1 MIIEFSPFELL
12 RNTLTLYKKLQ
23 TRFGKLPLSSRAVI
37 FMALASVL
45 FVAMHALVRDLSKDL
60 HPFQIAFFRASLGLI
75 VLSPII
81 FKNRFAILRTS
92 KIKLHALRG
101 LLNAGAMLC
110 FFYGLSITPLAQVTA
125 LSFAVPLFAT
135 LFAVLLLGEIIKIRR
150 ITALLI
156 GFFGTLVIIRPG
168 LIEFGLGP
176 ILILSQAI
184 IWSLALMVIKVLTR
198 TDSSL
203 TIAIYASI
211 FLSPMVLIAAI
222 PVWQSPTTYQLIL
235 MLIIATFGTIAQTLM
250 NESLKLGETSV
261 VMPVEFTRMI
271 WAALF
276 GYCFFSEVPDI
287 FTWFGSVLIFGSTA
301 YIAVRESRLNK
312 EKENNSAD

>member
-1 MIIEFSPFELL
+1 MIIEFSPFEPL

-135 LFAVLLLGEIIKIRR
+135 LFAVLLLREIIKIRR

-168 LIEFGLGP
+168 LIDFGLGP

-222 PVWQSPTTYQLIL
+222 PVWQSPTVYQLIL

-276 GYCFFSEVPDI
+276 GYCFFSEIPDI

-301 YIAVRESRLNK
+301 YIAVRESKLNK

>member
-1 MIIEFSPFELL
+1 MIIKFSSFELL
-12 RNTLTLYKKLQ
+12 RNTLNLYKKLQ
-23 TRFGKLPLSSRAVI
+23 TRFSNLPLSSRAVI

-168 LIEFGLGP
+168 LIDFGLGP

-222 PVWQSPTTYQLIL
+222 PVWQSPTVYQLIL

-276 GYCFFSEVPDI
+276 GYCFFSEIPDI

-301 YIAVRESRLNK
+301 YIAVRESKLNK
-312 EKENNSAD
+312 EKENNSAN

>member
-1 MIIEFSPFELL
+1 MNSI
-12 RNTLTLYKKLQ
+12 RKLWGC
-23 TRFGKLPLSSRAVI
+23 FNALPAVSRAI
-37 FMALASVL
+37 MCMAVASIL
-45 FVAMHALVRDLSKDL
+45 FVAMHTMVRQLSNDL
-60 HPFQIAFFRASLGLI
+60 HPFQIAFFRASLGLV

-81 FKNRFAILRTS
+81 FRNQFSILKTG

-101 LLNAGAMLC
+101 LLNAAAMLC

-135 LFAVLLLGEIIKIRR
+135 VLAVILLGEVIRIRR
-150 ITALLI
+150 ITALTI
-156 GFFGTLVIIRPG
+156 GFLGTLIIIRPG
-168 LIEFGLGP
+168 IIDFGLGP
-176 ILILSQAI
+176 VLIIVQAL

-203 TIAIYASI
+203 GIAIYASI

-222 PVWQSPTTYQLIL
+222 PFWQTPTWQQFVL
-235 MLIIATFGTIAQTLM
+235 MLVIATFGTLAQTLM

-261 VMPVEFTRMI
+261 VMPIEFTRMI

-276 GYCFFSEVPDI
+276 GFCFFDEIPDS
-287 FTWFGSVLIFGSTA
+287 FTWIGAILIFGSTT
-301 YIAVRESRLNK
+301 YISLRETSLKNRSNK
-312 EKENNSAD
+312 NSL

>member
-1 MIIEFSPFELL
+1 MITNFSPFELL
-12 RNTLTLYKKLQ
+12 RNTLNLFKKLQ
-23 TRFGKLPLSSRAVI
+23 TRFSELPLTSRAII

-135 LFAVLLLGEIIKIRR
+135 LFAVLLLREIIKIRR

-168 LIEFGLGP
+168 LIDFGLGP

-222 PVWQSPTTYQLIL
+222 PVWQSPTVYQLIL

-276 GYCFFSEVPDI
+276 GYCFFSEIPDI

-301 YIAVRESRLNK
+301 YIAVRESKLNK

>member
-1 MIIEFSPFELL
+1 MIIKFSAFELL
-12 RNTLTLYKKLQ
+12 RNILTLYKKLQ

-168 LIEFGLGP
+168 LIDFGLGP
-176 ILILSQAI
+176 ILILAQAI

-301 YIAVRESRLNK
+301 YIAVRESKLNK
-312 EKENNSAD
+312 EKNNNSAD

>member
-1 MIIEFSPFELL
+1 MNLF
-12 RNTLTLYKKLQ
+12 KKLQ
-23 TRFGKLPLSSRAVI
+23 TRFSELPLTSRAII

-45 FVAMHALVRDLSKDL
+45 FVAMHALVRDLSENL

-135 LFAVLLLGEIIKIRR
+135 LFAVFLLREIIKIRR

-168 LIEFGLGP
+168 LIDFGLGP

-222 PVWQSPTTYQLIL
+222 PVWQSPTVYQLIL

-301 YIAVRESRLNK
+301 YIAVRESKLNK

>member
-1 MIIEFSPFELL
+1 MSEDIKKGLLGIVVDETEVSKVMPEINSLTYRGYAAQDLCQYCRFEEVAYLILNKDLPNTIQL
-12 RNTLTLYKKLQ
+12 RKFEKEERGN
-23 TRFGKLPLSSRAVI
+23 
-37 FMALASVL
+37 
-45 FVAMHALVRDLSKDL
+45 RDLSKDL

-168 LIEFGLGP
+168 LIDFGLGP

-222 PVWQSPTTYQLIL
+222 PVWQSPTVYQLIL

-261 VMPVEFTRMI
+261 VMPVEFTR
-271 WAALF
+271 
-276 GYCFFSEVPDI
+276 
-287 FTWFGSVLIFGSTA
+287 
-301 YIAVRESRLNK
+301 
-312 EKENNSAD
+312 

>member
-1 MIIEFSPFELL
+1 
-12 RNTLTLYKKLQ
+12 
-23 TRFGKLPLSSRAVI
+23 
-37 FMALASVL
+37 
-45 FVAMHALVRDLSKDL
+45 MHALVRDLSKDL

-156 GFFGTLVIIRPG
+156 GFFGTFGII
-168 LIEFGLGP
+168 LC
-176 ILILSQAI
+176 ILIIIGCLSFFIYGYKSGLNLLINIALIVLI
-184 IWSLALMVIKVLTR
+184 IMILFIGNILLGVISGHEKSYNSQITLKLI
-198 TDSSL
+198 L
-203 TIAIYASI
+203 TII
-211 FLSPMVLIAAI
+211 FV
-222 PVWQSPTTYQLIL
+222 
-235 MLIIATFGTIAQTLM
+235 
-250 NESLKLGETSV
+250 
-261 VMPVEFTRMI
+261 FT
-271 WAALF
+271 
-276 GYCFFSEVPDI
+276 
-287 FTWFGSVLIFGSTA
+287 
-301 YIAVRESRLNK
+301 VRK
-312 EKENNSAD
+312 Y

>member
-1 MIIEFSPFELL
+1 ML
-12 RNTLTLYKKLQ
+12 RHTLDLFKKLK
-23 TRFGKLPLSSRAVI
+23 THFSELPLTIKAVI
-37 FMALASVL
+37 FMAIASVL

-81 FKNRFAILRTS
+81 FKNRFAILKTS

-101 LLNAGAMLC
+101 VLNAGAMLC

-168 LIEFGLGP
+168 LIDFGIGP

-211 FLSPMVLIAAI
+211 FLSPMVLIAAM
-222 PVWQSPTTYQLIL
+222 PVWQTPTVNQLLL
-235 MLIIATFGTIAQTLM
+235 MLIIATFGTIAQTFM

-276 GYCFFSEVPDI
+276 GYCFFGEVPDV
-287 FTWFGSVLIFGSTA
+287 FTWVGSILIFGSTA
-301 YIAVRESRLNK
+301 YIAIRESKINK
-312 EKENNSAD
+312 EKTNKTSV

>member
-1 MIIEFSPFELL
+1 MNLF
-12 RNTLTLYKKLQ
+12 KKLKKH
-23 TRFGKLPLSSRAVI
+23 FSESPGPFKALI

-45 FVAMHALVRDLSKDL
+45 FVAMHTLVRDLSKNL

-81 FKNRFAILRTS
+81 FKNRFAILKTG

-101 LLNAGAMLC
+101 LLNAAAMLC

-135 LFAVLLLGEIIKIRR
+135 VLAVFVLGEVIKIRR
-150 ITALLI
+150 ITALII
-156 GFFGTLVIIRPG
+156 GFFGTLIIIRPG
-168 LIEFGLGP
+168 IIEFGIGP
-176 ILILSQAI
+176 VLILLQAF

-211 FLSPMVLIAAI
+211 FLSPIVLIAAI
-222 PVWQSPTTYQLIL
+222 PVWQTPTINQFIL
-235 MLIIATFGTIAQTLM
+235 MLVIATFGTIAQTFM
-250 NESLKLGETSV
+250 NESLKLGETSI
-261 VMPVEFTRMI
+261 VMPVEFTRMV

-276 GYCFFSEVPDI
+276 GYCFFGEVPDI
-287 FTWFGSVLIFGSTA
+287 FTWIGAVLIFGSTA
-301 YIAVRESRLNK
+301 YIALRESNLKKKLESNP
-312 EKENNSAD
+312 SS

>member
-45 FVAMHALVRDLSKDL
+45 FVAMHALVRDLSRDL

-156 GFFGTLVIIRPG
+156 GFFGTLVIIPPG

-222 PVWQSPTTYQLIL
+222 PVWQSPTIYQLIL

-301 YIAVRESRLNK
+301 YIAVRESKLNK
-312 EKENNSAD
+312 EKEDNSAD

>member
-1 MIIEFSPFELL
+1 MNLS
-12 RNTLTLYKKLQ
+12 KKLQ
-23 TRFGKLPLSSRAVI
+23 TRFSELPLTSKAII

-135 LFAVLLLGEIIKIRR
+135 LFAVLLLREIIKIRR

-168 LIEFGLGP
+168 LIDFGLGP

-222 PVWQSPTTYQLIL
+222 PVWQSPTVYQLIL

-301 YIAVRESRLNK
+301 YIAVRESKLNK

>member
-45 FVAMHALVRDLSKDL
+45 FVAMHALVRDLSRDL

-156 GFFGTLVIIRPG
+156 GFFGTLVISRPG

-222 PVWQSPTTYQLIL
+222 PVWQSPTIYQLIL

-301 YIAVRESRLNK
+301 YIAVRESKLNK
-312 EKENNSAD
+312 EKEDNSAD

>member
-1 MIIEFSPFELL
+1 MNLF
-12 RNTLTLYKKLQ
+12 KKLQ
-23 TRFGKLPLSSRAVI
+23 TRFSELPLTSRAII

-81 FKNRFAILRTS
+81 LKNRCAILRTS

-101 LLNAGAMLC
+101 LLNTGAMLC

-168 LIEFGLGP
+168 FIDFGLGP

-222 PVWQSPTTYQLIL
+222 PVWQSPTIYQLIL

-301 YIAVRESRLNK
+301 YIAVRESKINK

>member
-1 MIIEFSPFELL
+1 MIIKFSPFELL
-12 RNTLTLYKKLQ
+12 RNILTLYKKLQ

-45 FVAMHALVRDLSKDL
+45 FVAMHELVRDLSKDL

-168 LIEFGLGP
+168 LIDFGLGP

-301 YIAVRESRLNK
+301 YIAVRESKLNK
-312 EKENNSAD
+312 EKNNNSAD